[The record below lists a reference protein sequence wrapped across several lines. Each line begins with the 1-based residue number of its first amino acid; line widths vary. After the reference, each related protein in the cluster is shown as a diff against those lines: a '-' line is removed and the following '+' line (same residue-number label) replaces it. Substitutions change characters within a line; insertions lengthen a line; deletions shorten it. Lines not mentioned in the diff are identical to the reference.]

1 MLDIPVIN
9 PIEALYESAEG
20 DEGLDGL
27 PITEPMD
34 FSTCNLALVDK
45 SSRFINSVPLGATS
59 ASLAQGYVC
68 RPYRSDVQR
77 LRAIFTWVSERISW
91 EEDFEGDIDTQ
102 HIIQTKRGCSQ
113 EIAILVFEMCSS
125 VGLHAEVVRGYLKT
139 PGEALDLDLVARPN
153 HYWNAVIVDGEW
165 RIMDCSLAGPTNP
178 KRSQYSSTGSQ
189 VAEGWWFLTRPIEIC
204 YTHVPLLPEQQHIC
218 PPVSHEILMALPCA
232 CPPYFKYG
240 LQMVD
245 FDTSLLNLDN
255 LELAH
260 VHFNVPEDV
269 ECLAEVEAR
278 GFAQDADGDYFES
291 GDMVKK
297 PALAQA
303 EWIGEQKRYTV
314 KALLP
319 GDEGHG
325 VLKVYAGKRGLMVRF
340 PKLYPHSLD
349 QTDISSSIPSNQTRM
364 HLHLLC
370 PSRIQARIRHIRS
383 SRFIPPRTPNA
394 MTSTS
399 LSLNVLV

>member
-1 MLDIPVIN
+1 
-9 PIEALYESAEG
+9 
-20 DEGLDGL
+20 
-27 PITEPMD
+27 
-34 FSTCNLALVDK
+34 
-45 SSRFINSVPLGATS
+45 
-59 ASLAQGYVC
+59 
-68 RPYRSDVQR
+68 
-77 LRAIFTWVSERISW
+77 
-91 EEDFEGDIDTQ
+91 
-102 HIIQTKRGCSQ
+102 
-113 EIAILVFEMCSS
+113 
-125 VGLHAEVVRGYLKT
+125 
-139 PGEALDLDLVARPN
+139 
-153 HYWNAVIVDGEW
+153 
-165 RIMDCSLAGPTNP
+165 
-178 KRSQYSSTGSQ
+178 
-189 VAEGWWFLTRPIEIC
+189 
-204 YTHVPLLPEQQHIC
+204 
-218 PPVSHEILMALPCA
+218 MALPCA

-260 VHFNVPEDV
+260 IHFNVPEDV

-303 EWIGEQKRYTV
+303 EWIGEQKQYTV

-340 PKLYPHSLD
+340 PQLYPHSLD
-349 QTDISSSIPSNQTRM
+349 QTDISSSIPSNQTHM